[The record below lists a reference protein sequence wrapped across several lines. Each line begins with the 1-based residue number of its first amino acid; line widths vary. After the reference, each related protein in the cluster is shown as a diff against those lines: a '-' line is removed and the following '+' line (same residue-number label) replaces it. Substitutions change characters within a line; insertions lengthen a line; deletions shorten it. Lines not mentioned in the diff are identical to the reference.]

1 MKEKKYLMADD
12 DTLYKVLQKIK
23 RIGIENL
30 DDIRIQIDTDGKL
43 SDDISLKNAMI
54 LIICIIE
61 DSHKFI
67 FLQKVFYDE

>member
-61 DSHKFI
+61 DSDKFI
-67 FLQKVFYDE
+67 FLQKVFYDK

>member
-30 DDIRIQIDTDGKL
+30 DEIRIQIDTDGKL

-61 DSHKFI
+61 DSDKFI

>member
-1 MKEKKYLMADD
+1 MADD

-61 DSHKFI
+61 DSDKFI

>member
-61 DSHKFI
+61 DSDKFI
-67 FLQKVFYDE
+67 FLQKLFYDE

>member
-61 DSHKFI
+61 DSDKFI

>member
-30 DDIRIQIDTDGKL
+30 DDIRI
-43 SDDISLKNAMI
+43 
-54 LIICIIE
+54 
-61 DSHKFI
+61 
-67 FLQKVFYDE
+67 

>member
-61 DSHKFI
+61 DSDKFI
-67 FLQKVFYDE
+67 ILQKVFYDE

>member
-30 DDIRIQIDTDGKL
+30 HDIRIQIDTDGKL

-61 DSHKFI
+61 DSDKFI